1 MDAEYSSWNLGR
13 TRRIL
18 FVCLVASVALHALV
32 FVLFPKLEIDRSAP
46 SVQVLEVR
54 LLAPEPLAVAPVAS
68 VPSATGRPRGAQ
80 RADAVAAS
88 RAQAPAT
95 PSPAPNHGGDQAI
108 AQIGADSSAPAA
120 DVPLADNAVKANP
133 MTGASATRR
142 ESLPVSRAA
151 YLHNPAP
158 AYPPIAR
165 RNGEQGTVTLRVLVA
180 RNGAP
185 ARVSVERSSG
195 YGHLDR
201 SALEAVREWRFVP
214 AREQG
219 EPVEVWMLVPIA
231 FRLQGAS

>member
-1 MDAEYSSWNLGR
+1 MGR
-13 TRRIL
+13 ARSIL
-18 FVCLVASVALHALV
+18 PVCLVASVALHALV
-32 FVLFPKLEIDRSAP
+32 LVLFPGVEIDRGAS

-54 LLAPEPLAVAPVAS
+54 LLAPEPLAAAPVAS
-68 VPSATGRPRGAQ
+68 APSAIGRQRGAQ
-80 RADAVAAS
+80 HGDAVPAS
-88 RAQAPAT
+88 RPQAPA
-95 PSPAPNHGGDQAI
+95 PPAPAADHGDQAM
-108 AQIGADSSAPAA
+108 AQIAADLPVPAA
-120 DVPLADNAVKANP
+120 DVPLADNGAKPDPTTA
-133 MTGASATRR
+133 ASATRR
-142 ESLPVSRAA
+142 ESLPAFKAA

-158 AYPPIAR
+158 AYPLIAR

-180 RNGAP
+180 RDGAT

-195 YGHLDR
+195 YAHLDR